1 MNPLELLRDP
11 SLVQSMT
18 ISEKMISGLMVAILG
33 MAIVFLVLFLLMIVV
48 NILKKAFYSEDMSF
62 KEDKSKAISQSKT
75 PVIEPEIDDNNEKV
89 AAIMAAIMSLD
100 GMKSSNFRIKKIKR
114 TNDDVP
120 IWGRVARGGGITEN
134 NKGELL

>member
-48 NILKKAFYSEDMSF
+48 DILKKAFYSKDLSF
-62 KEDKSKAISQSKT
+62 KEDRARVKT
-75 PVIEPEIDDNNEKV
+75 KIQVTEPEFDDQNEKV

-100 GMKSSNFRIKKIKR
+100 GMNKENFRIKKIKR

-120 IWGRVARGGGITEN
+120 IWGRVARGGGISEN

>member
-1 MNPLELLRDP
+1 
-11 SLVQSMT
+11 MT
-18 ISEKMISGLMVAILG
+18 LSEKMISGLMVAILG

-48 NILKKAFYSEDMSF
+48 DILKKAFYSEDMSF
-62 KEDKSKAISQSKT
+62 KEDKSKAPSQSKT
-75 PVIEPEIDDNNEKV
+75 TVVEPEFDDNNEKV

-100 GMKSSNFRIKKIKR
+100 GMKSSNFRIKRIKR

>member
-18 ISEKMISGLMVAILG
+18 LSEKLISGLQVAILG
-33 MAIVFLVLFLLMIVV
+33 MSIVFTILILLMLVLKLLEI
-48 NILKKAFYSEDMSF
+48 IFSEDMDF
-62 KEDKSKAISQSKT
+62 KEDVSETQT
-75 PVIEPEIDDNNEKV
+75 TVPEYEPEIDRNDEKV
-89 AAIMAAIMSLD
+89 AAIMAAIMSLENVS
-100 GMKSSNFRIKKIKR
+100 KSKFRIKKITR
-114 TNDDVP
+114 TEDDVP

>member
-18 ISEKMISGLMVAILG
+18 IGEKMISGLMVAILG

-62 KEDKSKAISQSKT
+62 KEDKTRTPSQTKT
-75 PVIEPEIDDNNEKV
+75 PVAEPEYDDNNEKV
-89 AAIMAAIMSLD
+89 AAIMAAIMSLES
-100 GMKSSNFRIKKIKR
+100 MKSSNFRIKKIKR

>member
-18 ISEKMISGLMVAILG
+18 INEKMISGLMVALLG

-48 NILKKAFYSEDMSF
+48 GILKKAFYSEDMSF
-62 KEDKSKAISQSKT
+62 KEDKAKVQTKT
-75 PVIEPEIDDNNEKV
+75 QVAEPEFDDQNEKV

-100 GMKSSNFRIKKIKR
+100 GMNKGDFRIKRIKR

-120 IWGRVARGGGITEN
+120 IWGRVARGGGISEN